1 MTTRVDTIHD
11 DIVSSL
17 NGKINETVS
26 AFNDTMSE
34 KERECETGN
43 VPIGENVFEPFIRA
57 LRKQA
62 LTQFIVIKAWLGNYV
77 LSTVIQQVRTSGIYK
92 LHETKEAITATK
104 AEQQKAL
111 EERKRIFDNE
121 DALSDYELFTL
132 YGHPEFK
139 QSSEKDDVNKTDNN
153 NPSAER
159 KLSPKVDLAYKKYL
173 SKSRRSFIIGLSV
186 TVCCIAIDFSMIYTL
201 FLSANY
207 PTTLAMIIAVI
218 SAAMLDGPPYV
229 LGYIWSKNDDG
240 KSLFELQNIAHT
252 SEAKRKNKGNKILLN
267 IMIIVIV
274 LAFLAYLTV
283 RILSFLGGGNFDL
296 AFHAI
301 IQADWSRIDN
311 VEFSG
316 ADFLSTIVPFA
327 TSVVALAVG
336 KTLYA
341 SRTDYIKETVT
352 IIKDEINTKIKMC
365 NESIVDY
372 KKKTKD
378 LEERLTSLKREIW
391 TFYYGKKPFPSSE
404 EVFRQEVSIA
414 FQKLNLMQYKQT
426 YSDCCLLLRNRAIIL
441 LGDINSSF
449 AKYAANP
456 SGVIAIDVSDEEKN
470 MLDEFW
476 VVSTNDR
483 AQRPLTISHLTSI
496 DNRVNDLLKQLK

>member
-17 NGKINETVS
+17 NEKINETVS
-26 AFNDTMSE
+26 AFNGTMSE
-34 KERECETGN
+34 KKRECEAGS
-43 VPIGENVFEPFIRA
+43 VPNGEKVFESFIRA

-62 LTQFIVIKAWLGNYV
+62 LTKFNGIKAWLGNYV

-104 AEQQKAL
+104 ADQQKAL

-121 DALSDYELFTL
+121 DALSDFELFTL

-139 QSSEKDDVNKTDNN
+139 QSWGKDDVNITGNN
-153 NPSAER
+153 DPSPKREP
-159 KLSPKVDLAYKKYL
+159 SPKVDLAYKKYL
-173 SKSRRSFIIGLSV
+173 SKSRRSFIIGLFV
-186 TVCCIAIDFSMIYTL
+186 TVGCIAIDFSMIYAL

-207 PTTLAMIIAVI
+207 STTLAMIIAVI

-229 LGYIWSKNDDG
+229 LGYIWSKNDDD
-240 KSLFELQNIAHT
+240 KSLYELQNIAHT

-267 IMIIVIV
+267 IMITVIV
-274 LAFLAYLTV
+274 LAFFAYLTV

-296 AFHAI
+296 AIHAI
-301 IQADWSRIDN
+301 IQADWGRINN

-316 ADFLSTIVPFA
+316 GDFLSTIVPFA

-336 KTLYA
+336 KVLYA

-352 IIKDEINTKIKMC
+352 IIKDEINSKIKIC
-365 NESIVDY
+365 DESIVDY

-378 LEERLTSLKREIW
+378 LEESLATLKREIW

-404 EVFRQEVSIA
+404 EVFKQEISIA
-414 FQKLNLMQYKQT
+414 FQRLNLMQYKQT
-426 YSDCCLLLRNRAIIL
+426 YSDCCLLLRNQAFLL
-441 LGDINSSF
+441 LGDINSIF
-449 AKYAANP
+449 AKYATNP
-456 SGVIAIDVSDEEKN
+456 SSIIAIDVSDEEKN

-476 VVSTNDR
+476 AVSTDDS
-483 AQRPLTISHLTSI
+483 AQRPLTASHLTSI
-496 DNRVNDLLKQLK
+496 EDRVNDLLKQLN